1 MNCFPSTIAG
11 FLGLGATEL
20 IVILVILLVLFG
32 GAKLPS
38 LARGIGESIRE
49 FKKSS
54 KEEPTEK
61 KDEEKKPDVSHSDAS
76 KLGKN

>member
-1 MNCFPSTIAG
+1 MNCFHSTIAG
-11 FLGLGATEL
+11 FLGMGATEL

-49 FKKSS
+49 FKKAS
-54 KEEPTEK
+54 KEEPV
-61 KDEEKKPDVSHSDAS
+61 EEKKPEAPHSDAS
-76 KLGKN
+76 KAAKN